1 MSVPA
6 SSRFINTQT
15 AGGTAT
21 GLLSYLGALNATP
34 SPGRRFIRL
43 SNITAVTS
51 ALGVATVTF
60 PARAIDS
67 VTATVVNTATT
78 VTLGFGSI
86 SSIGT
91 TPVGAIPVS
100 VVTGGVT
107 AVPAFAFA
115 AYNVNIQ
122 AFYH

>member
-1 MSVPA
+1 MVVPA
-6 SSRFINTQT
+6 SSRFVNYQT

-21 GLLSYLGALNATP
+21 GLTSYLGALEMTP
-34 SPGRRFIRL
+34 SPGRKFIRL

-60 PARAIDS
+60 PARAVDS
-67 VTATVVNTATT
+67 VTATVVNSAST

-86 SSIGT
+86 TSIGT
-91 TPVGAIPVS
+91 TPLGAIPVS

-107 AVPAFAFA
+107 AAPAFAFA